1 MVVKSW
7 ILPSPVLTKDVTP
20 TPIHPPKKLTSSQ
33 VLFKSRPDPG
43 EPQTIGWSPGRLR
56 APAHKQRLPNIP
68 LHPLYCRTA
77 PNLEVALCQAIA
89 PAMS

>member
-1 MVVKSW
+1 VLGSSFLW
-7 ILPSPVLTKDVTP
+7 ITGGAVLTCA
-20 TPIHPPKKLTSSQ
+20 L
-33 VLFKSRPDPG
+33 PDPG